1 MSALFTETK
10 TISVRSDST
19 EAADGYVHR
28 PTGSDAEVDTA
39 NDADVDTANDA
50 DVDTAND
57 AEVDTANELPRNEP
71 YTGKPSAE
79 GFGRS
84 GWILVAGVVLCFLVI
99 PGFIYLNPTAPAQIG
114 WTFFATFL
122 VLPLIPAVLLGLLAV
137 WSMQAAA

>member
-28 PTGSDAEVDTA
+28 PTGSDAE
-39 NDADVDTANDA
+39 VDTANDA

>member
-1 MSALFTETK
+1 
-10 TISVRSDST
+10 VRSDST
-19 EAADGYVHR
+19 EADDGSVH
-28 PTGSDAEVDTA
+28 PLAGSDGADTL
-39 NDADVDTANDA
+39 
-50 DVDTAND
+50 
-57 AEVDTANELPRNEP
+57 NESPSDEP
-71 YTGKPSAE
+71 YTGKPSGE
-79 GFGRS
+79 GFGRE